1 MVVCLRRQVVATGVI
16 NRRRER
22 QEQQVNTNHYT
33 LEVDLR
39 NDIDAS
45 VRSMAQLV
53 DILCAA
59 LEERGFCEHD
69 YYVEVKGPPEL
80 SFGVTMR

>member
-1 MVVCLRRQVVATGVI
+1 M
-16 NRRRER
+16 
-22 QEQQVNTNHYT
+22 NTNHYT

-45 VRSMAQLV
+45 VRGMAHLV

-69 YYVEVKGPPEL
+69 YCVEVKGPPEL
-80 SFGVTMR
+80 SIGVTMR